1 MAKGFSATTVKSWFQ
16 YRCERK
22 VRYELSSDDELASV
36 PVVKD
41 VREQSWAILGKKF
54 EDGLVDALG
63 QAVLKPRRDERVL
76 SESLSA
82 AFLKGQR
89 PERYAAQVNLFPK
102 NAAAFL
108 QGTGLFLN
116 RNIADLLRID
126 LSSSKPGSRE
136 LTIID
141 IKATRHATAFHKAQV
156 AFYVRVLEEVIR
168 EMKLSDLTIS
178 DHGEIW
184 RIADRATAESREFD
198 VDRFALTPYLR
209 LVDDFCANVLPDI
222 ANKKLG
228 NGFDETFFH
237 LYFKCEQ
244 CSFLE
249 HCRRS
254 IGPERVRA
262 SRDISAVAGLT
273 HEAKRALNRRS
284 IFNVGQLAAAEGLG
298 RMPGLSWSLSKR
310 APLLVT
316 RAKSLA
322 TEEILRTEDEHT
334 YLMPGKIDCAL
345 LISVDHDPVDDRVAA
360 LGYARIDSGKRARQ
374 ASIVVPR
381 SGGLEDER
389 NALTAVL
396 SELILDLSQIDEH
409 NLAIEEGRSQADPLF
424 AHIFLYEPSEAINL
438 QAAIGR
444 HLDSEAIR
452 NGLLNLVRLFPPE
465 DVVPEPEFRG
475 VHHLPA
481 TALRSVIEQLFA
493 LPVAVAYDLR
503 QVSQAILGSESNAYA
518 PGPDF
523 ERPFSSL
530 LSIEVIRGLREN
542 SPKAQSRQA
551 IVEDVNAR
559 LVAMQE
565 LIAWLVEKD
574 SSAAQKGASL
584 LRLAKR
590 PFRFQ
595 ASFDPLNAMD
605 LDVLL
610 ACELLENRAGLLE
623 ALINLAKPFQRRRD
637 SGRSLVKIH
646 RDRDFKG
653 SQWGSRRF
661 IFHVP
666 SESREAELSSGD
678 MDLILHNDAPDLRL
692 NPSMWQ
698 EISCRIVD
706 LDPPLPVNQICV
718 EVRKQV
724 LDSQTFQSLLDRTPD
739 DGWFIDKAFFDV
751 NSQRAAAFI
760 SYLGREVSA

>member
-22 VRYELSSDDELASV
+22 VRYELSSDEELASV
-36 PVVKD
+36 PIVKD
-41 VREQSWAILGKKF
+41 IREQSWAILGKKF
-54 EDGLVDALG
+54 EDGIVEALG
-63 QAVLKPRRDERVL
+63 STVLKPRRDEKIL
-76 SESLSA
+76 SETLSA
-82 AFLKGQR
+82 AFLRGLR

-102 NAAAFL
+102 NTPTFL
-108 QGTGLFLN
+108 QNTGLFLN
-116 RNIADLLRID
+116 RNISDLLRID
-126 LSSSKPGSRE
+126 PSISHPGSSE

-141 IKATRHATAFHKAQV
+141 IKATRRATAFHKTQV

-168 EMKLSDLTIS
+168 EMKIPRLTVS

-184 RIADRATAESREFD
+184 RIAGHSTAESSEYEAE
-198 VDRFALTPYLR
+198 RFALTPYLR

-222 ANKKLG
+222 AKKKLG
-228 NGFDETFFH
+228 NGIDETFFH

-244 CSFLE
+244 CSYLE

-254 IGPERVRA
+254 ISPEKDPA
-262 SRDISAVAGLT
+262 TRDVSAVAGLT
-273 HEAKRALNRRS
+273 HEAKRTLNKHR
-284 IFNVGQLAAAEGLG
+284 IFRVGQLAAAEGLS
-298 RMPGLSWSLSKR
+298 RTPGLSWSLSKR

-322 TEEILRTEDEHT
+322 GNKVLRTEDEHT

-345 LISVDHDPVDDRVAA
+345 IISVDHDPVDERIAA
-360 LGYARIDSGKRARQ
+360 LGYARIENGKPVRSP
-374 ASIVVPR
+374 SIVIPKTG
-381 SGGLEDER
+381 SLADER
-389 NALTAVL
+389 EALIAVL
-396 SELILDLSQIDEH
+396 GELILDLTQIDDH
-409 NLAIEEGRSQADPLF
+409 NLAVEEGRSQADPLY

-444 HLDSEAIR
+444 HLDSDAIR
-452 NGLLNLVRLFPPE
+452 NGLLHLVRLFPPE

-481 TALRSVIEQLFA
+481 TALRSVIEQLYA
-493 LPVAVAYDLR
+493 LPVAVSYDVR
-503 QVSQAILGSESNAYA
+503 QVSQAALGSDGNAYA
-518 PGPDF
+518 PEAAF

-530 LSIEVIRGLREN
+530 LSIEVIRGLREKVQ
-542 SPKAQSRQA
+542 KAPSRDA
-551 IVEDVNAR
+551 IVKDVTSR
-559 LVAMQE
+559 LMATQG
-565 LIAWLVEKD
+565 LIAWLVEEDRRATKN
-574 SSAAQKGASL
+574 GAPL

-595 ASFDPLNAMD
+595 ASFDPLNAID

-623 ALINLAKPFQRRRD
+623 ALVNLAKPFQRRRD
-637 SGRSLVKIH
+637 AGRSLARLR

-653 SQWGSRRF
+653 GQWGSRRF
-661 IFHVP
+661 IFQIP
-666 SESREAELSSGD
+666 SESRDAELTAGD

-692 NPSMWQ
+692 NPAMWQ
-698 EISCRIVD
+698 DISCRIVE
-706 LDPPLPVNQICV
+706 LDPPLASHQICV
-718 EVRKQV
+718 EIRKQA
-724 LDSQTFQSLLDRTPD
+724 LDSQTFQALLDRTAD

-751 NSQRAAAFI
+751 NSQRAASFI
-760 SYLGREVSA
+760 SYLGQEASA

>member
-22 VRYELSSDDELASV
+22 VRYELSNDEELASI

-54 EDGLVDALG
+54 EDGIVDALSDL
-63 QAVLKPRRDERVL
+63 VLKPRRDERAL
-76 SESLSA
+76 SESLTA
-82 AFLKGQR
+82 AFLKGHR
-89 PERYAAQVNLFPK
+89 PERYAAQVNLFPR
-102 NAAAFL
+102 NTPPFL
-108 QGTGLFLN
+108 QNSGLFLN
-116 RNIADLLRID
+116 RNIADLLR
-126 LSSSKPGSRE
+126 LGPSPSRPGSSE

-141 IKATRHATAFHKAQV
+141 IKATRRATPFHKTQV

-168 EMKLSDLTIS
+168 EMKLPNLTIS
-178 DHGEIW
+178 DYGEIW
-184 RIADRATAESREFD
+184 RVADHATAESTDFE

-209 LVDDFCANVLPDI
+209 LVDDFCANILPDI
-222 ANKKLG
+222 ARKKLG
-228 NGFDETFFH
+228 DGVDETFFH
-237 LYFKCEQ
+237 VYFKCEQ

-254 IGPERVRA
+254 IGPERVA
-262 SRDISAVAGLT
+262 STRDVSVVAGLT
-273 HEAKRALNRRS
+273 HEAKRTLNKRG
-284 IFNVGQLAAAEGLG
+284 ILNVGQLASAEGLA

-322 TEEILRTEDEHT
+322 ADTVLRTEDEHT
-334 YLMPGKIDCAL
+334 YLMPSKIDSAL
-345 LISVDHDPVDDRVAA
+345 LISVDHDPVDDRIAA
-360 LGYARIDSGKRARQ
+360 LGYTRIDNGKPARPP
-374 ASIVVPR
+374 SIVVPK
-381 SGGLEDER
+381 SSSLDDER
-389 NALTAVL
+389 DALIQVL
-396 SELILDLSQIDEH
+396 SELILDLTQIDGH
-409 NLAIEEGRSQADPLF
+409 NFAIEEGRSQATSLF
-424 AHIFLYEPSEAINL
+424 AHIFFYEPAEAINL

-444 HLDSEAIR
+444 HLDSDAIR
-452 NGLLNLVRLFPPE
+452 NGLLHLVRLFPPE

-481 TALRSVIEQLFA
+481 TALRTVIEQLFA

-503 QVSQAILGSESNAYA
+503 QVSQVVLDSGQYAYR
-518 PGPDF
+518 PEPEF

-530 LSIEVIRGLREN
+530 LSIEVIRGLREHA
-542 SPKAQSRQA
+542 PKAHSLEA
-551 IVEDVNAR
+551 IIKDVSAR
-559 LVAMQE
+559 LMAIRD
-565 LIAWLVEKD
+565 LIIWLVEED
-574 SSAAQKGASL
+574 RRSTEKGTPL

-623 ALINLAKPFQRRRD
+623 ALVNLAKPFQRRRD
-637 SGRSLVKIH
+637 AGRSLAKI
-646 RDRDFKG
+646 RRGRDFKG
-653 SQWGSRRF
+653 GQWGSRRF

-666 SESREAELSSGD
+666 SESRDAELSAND

-698 EISCRIVD
+698 DISCRIIE
-706 LDPPLPVNQICV
+706 LDRPLPPNQICV

-724 LDSQTFQSLLDRTPD
+724 LDSQTFQALLDRTPD
-739 DGWFIDKAFFDV
+739 DDWFIDKAFFDV
-751 NSQRAAAFI
+751 NSQRAASFI
-760 SYLGREVSA
+760 SYLGRDASV

>member
-22 VRYELSSDDELASV
+22 VRYELSSDEELASI

-54 EDGLVDALG
+54 EDGIVDALG
-63 QAVLKPRRDERVL
+63 ALVLKPRRDERAL
-76 SESLSA
+76 SESLTA

-89 PERYAAQVNLFPK
+89 PERYAAQVNLFPR
-102 NAAAFL
+102 NTPAFL
-108 QGTGLFLN
+108 QDSGLFLN
-116 RNIADLLRID
+116 RNIADLLRINP
-126 LSSSKPGSRE
+126 SASRPGSSE

-141 IKATRHATAFHKAQV
+141 IKATRRATPFHKAQV

-168 EMKLSDLTIS
+168 EMKHPNLMVSDQ
-178 DHGEIW
+178 GEIW
-184 RIADRATAESREFD
+184 RIADHSTAESTEYD

-222 ANKKLG
+222 ARKKLG
-228 NGFDETFFH
+228 DGIDETFFH

-254 IGPERVRA
+254 IGPERVR
-262 SRDISAVAGLT
+262 SFRDVSAVAGLT
-273 HEAKRALNRRS
+273 HEAKRTLNKRGV
-284 IFNVGQLAAAEGLG
+284 FNVGQLASAEGLG

-322 TEEILRTEDEHT
+322 ADTILRTEDEHT
-334 YLMPGKIDCAL
+334 YLMPAKIDCAL
-345 LISVDHDPVDDRVAA
+345 LISVDHDPVDDRIAA
-360 LGYARIDSGKRARQ
+360 LGYARIENGKPVRPP
-374 ASIVVPR
+374 SIVVPKT
-381 SGGLEDER
+381 GILDDER
-389 NALTAVL
+389 DAIIVVL
-396 SELILDLSQIDEH
+396 SELIMDLGQIDDH
-409 NLAIEEGRSQADPLF
+409 NLAIDEGRSQAEPLF

-444 HLDSEAIR
+444 HLDSDAIR
-452 NGLLNLVRLFPPE
+452 NGLLHLVRLFPPE

-475 VHHLPA
+475 MHHLPA

-503 QVSQAILGSESNAYA
+503 QVSQAVLGPGANAYI
-518 PGPDF
+518 PGAEF

-542 SPKAQSRQA
+542 SAKAPSRESIA
-551 IVEDVNAR
+551 KDVDAR
-559 LVAMQE
+559 LMAMQG
-565 LIAWLVEKD
+565 LISWLVEENR
-574 SSAAQKGASL
+574 SATEKGIPL

-595 ASFDPLNAMD
+595 ASFDPLNAID
-605 LDVLL
+605 LDILL

-623 ALINLAKPFQRRRD
+623 SLVNLAKPFQRRRD
-637 SGRSLVKIH
+637 AGRSLAKIN

-661 IFHVP
+661 IFKVP

-678 MDLILHNDAPDLRL
+678 MDLILHDDAPDLRL
-692 NPSMWQ
+692 NPSLWQ
-698 EISCRIVD
+698 DIACRIVD
-706 LDPPLPVNQICV
+706 LDPPLPPNQICV

-724 LDSQTFQSLLDRTPD
+724 LDSLTFQALLDRTAD
-739 DGWFIDKAFFDV
+739 DGWFIDRAFFDV
-751 NSQRAAAFI
+751 NSQRAASFI
-760 SYLGREVSA
+760 SYLGREISA